1 MATVTRFFHG
11 MGKLPGFVCSLI
23 PVSCDVLAGQGLQCH
38 CFAHLVSPKCHSGSW
53 GQDKPLTMLCSLS
66 FGTLE
71 PKSSS
76 VLSFQL
82 LWKGWNP
89 ASLHSLMQCDG
100 LRALAGDCASPLT
113 A

>member
-1 MATVTRFFHG
+1 

-38 CFAHLVSPKCHSGSW
+38 CFAHLVSPKVPQQELGAGQATDRALLPLLQYSGTES
-53 GQDKPLTMLCSLS
+53 SL
-66 FGTLE
+66 
-71 PKSSS
+71 